1 MLEIYSNLF
10 YALKAENI
18 TFCNWKSIHATYQ
31 HLNGEGDLDLYVPI
45 NFREQFEEVS
55 QIHGFRRVNSYQSSH
70 SFIEHY
76 FGFDE
81 QSCKFAHI
89 HLYFKFITGEHASK
103 NYDLPIENFI
113 LNNIDSSQPLPTLTN
128 AGMRSIFLLRYFLK
142 IGSLYGIFQYLRELK
157 KYSLKW
163 NFFDHHFK
171 NFESIPEINIASQDF
186 DQMKYYYE
194 ESNFL
199 LRFLHSLKIKRLL
212 KKHRRRFFLEHLFFN
227 INNLILR
234 LWNRFFLKKK
244 KIFSPGIIVAICG
257 LDGSGKSS
265 LVSALEKNMTRNF
278 CTKVFHLG
286 RPSSTA
292 VTFIFNFFISP
303 LIFLK
308 KFKKPYKQ
316 NHFPRDKIQ
325 MSLIS
330 AIRSVILAYDR
341 KAQSDKALYYK
352 NNGYFVI
359 CDRYPGIEIG
369 KMDSPRIPLNNHKG
383 FLYKSCYK
391 LEQRIYRSIQPA
403 SLIFHLS
410 VPLEIAIKRNQL
422 RNKFGKE
429 TEEELRTRYLIN
441 SKARF
446 LGKNYVDVDA
456 SIPFE
461 KVLQLVTK
469 LTWNSEVWK

>member
-18 TFCNWKSIHATYQ
+18 VFCNWKSFHEASR
-31 HLNGEGDLDLYVPI
+31 HLNGEGDLDLYIPI
-45 NFREQFEEVS
+45 NFKEKFEKVS
-55 QIHGFRRVNSYQSSH
+55 RIHGFRRVKSYQSSH

-76 FGFDE
+76 FGYDE

-103 NYDLPIENFI
+103 NYDLPLENFI
-113 LNNIDSSQPLPTLTN
+113 LNNIDSSQSLPTLTN
-128 AGMRSIFLLRYFLK
+128 MGMQSIFLLRYFLK

-157 KYSLKW
+157 KYSREW
-163 NFFDHHFK
+163 NFFDHNLK
-171 NFESIPEINIASQDF
+171 RFESIPEINILSQDF
-186 DQMKYYYE
+186 DQMKYHYE
-194 ESNFL
+194 ESSFL
-199 LRFLHSLKIKRLL
+199 FRILHSLKIKRWF
-212 KKHRRRFFLEHLFFN
+212 KKYRRRLLFQHLIFN
-227 INNLILR
+227 INNLSLR
-234 LWNRFFLKKK
+234 LMNRFFLKKK
-244 KIFSPGIIVAICG
+244 KIFSHGTIVAICG

-265 LVSALEKNMTRNF
+265 LVSELDKSMARNF

-286 RPSSTA
+286 RPPSTA

-303 LIFLK
+303 VIFFK
-308 KFKKPYKQ
+308 KFKKSKKQ
-316 NHFPRDKIQ
+316 NQSADHKTHV
-325 MSLIS
+325 SLIF

-341 KAQSDKALYYK
+341 KAQSEKAFYYK
-352 NNGYFVI
+352 NKGYFVI

-369 KMDSPRIPLNNHKG
+369 KMDSPRILANNRKG

-391 LEQRIYRSIQPA
+391 LEQRIYKSIKPA
-403 SLIFHLS
+403 DLINHLS

-446 LGKNYVDVDA
+446 LGKNYTYVDA
-456 SIPFE
+456 SPPFD
-461 KVLQLVTK
+461 KVLQVVTE
-469 LTWNSEVWK
+469 LTWNSKTWK